1 MLFAAAVIV
10 VVTVVVA
17 CLNSSRCAAA
27 GSVAAA
33 LRAVRSGDASPQQRR
48 LLASEARRRGFR
60 DVAEDLAT
68 QADMHVALDH
78 WSQRFRSPVD
88 GVTDTQWSAWVEA
101 NELLEPRAEWTPVYG
116 LRERELDDAGLDV
129 PMSESEE
136 YEALVS
142 VTRSLRRAVEGR
154 FAGVV
159 GTEIEG
165 QTATL
170 SGLLA
175 VARCAGLGGLATW
188 LNDVAERAKFGRTT
202 QAYKRATGIF

>member
-1 MLFAAAVIV
+1 
-10 VVTVVVA
+10 
-17 CLNSSRCAAA
+17 
-27 GSVAAA
+27 
-33 LRAVRSGDASPQQRR
+33 
-48 LLASEARRRGFR
+48 
-60 DVAEDLAT
+60 
-68 QADMHVALDH
+68 
-78 WSQRFRSPVD
+78 
-88 GVTDTQWSAWVEA
+88 
-101 NELLEPRAEWTPVYG
+101 
-116 LRERELDDAGLDV
+116 
-129 PMSESEE
+129 
-136 YEALVS
+136 LVS